1 MKSVRTAA
9 LIFALTLSYATF
21 RYHVFGSSDWTWFAF
36 WTTNKALSWTATAL
50 IALAYLVQNKDEAR
64 RLGSFGFFLAA
75 WHCLV
80 SLVLLG
86 PGYYAKLYSGSS
98 ITGPALASMLLG
110 GVGFVAF
117 CFPAWTS
124 RPGLKEKLG
133 IGRWLTWQR
142 MGYAGLGLTA
152 AHCLAIGLPGWLTP
166 SKWPGMLP
174 PITLMGFLTALLPAI
189 RLVRRRI

>member
-1 MKSVRTAA
+1 MKPVSTAA
-9 LIFALTLSYATF
+9 VILALTLAYATF
-21 RYHVFGSSDWTWFAF
+21 RYHILGTSDWSWFPF

-50 IALAYLVQNKDEAR
+50 LSLAYLTEDKGGAR
-64 RLGSFGFFLAA
+64 RLGLFGFSLTA
-75 WHCLV
+75 WHALV

-86 PGYYAKLYSGSS
+86 PGYYDKLYSGSS
-98 ITGPALASMLLG
+98 LTGPALASMLLG
-110 GVGFVAF
+110 GASFVAF
-117 CFPAWTS
+117 CFPAWAS

-166 SKWPGMLP
+166 AKWPGMLP
-174 PITLMGFLTALLPAI
+174 PITLMGFLTALLPVI
-189 RLVRRRI
+189 RLVRR